1 MGGGGLQTPGE
12 DALLPQRWRWWP
24 RSSRRRAARPAP
36 GRPASGTE
44 DRRSV
49 VTDSPENGLAVRDAL
64 RPTTFVRT
72 DPVFFS
78 FQPCWARRR
87 SVVTPIRRA
96 RAGRRSG
103 FARGTQLAMA
113 AGLPGLSLALVP
125 SPWVSG
131 SRSMVHGHPRAR
143 EPLTVMQQLR
153 PPHAALT
160 RVHSFLGS
168 LINPMPF
175 VVTVFGS

>member
-1 MGGGGLQTPGE
+1 MNPTCSRCGKRGVCTPGQSAWSFLAWGGVVYRPQGRTRSCRSAG
-12 DALLPQRWRWWP
+12 DGGRGRQDDGQPALRP
-24 RSSRRRAARPAP
+24 AARPP
-36 GRPASGTE
+36 GLPASGTE

-64 RPTTFVRT
+64 QPTTFVRT

-125 SPWVSG
+125 SPWISG
-131 SRSMVHGHPRAR
+131 SRSMVHGHPQG
-143 EPLTVMQQLR
+143 LGR
-153 PPHAALT
+153 P
-160 RVHSFLGS
+160 
-168 LINPMPF
+168 
-175 VVTVFGS
+175 

>member
-1 MGGGGLQTPGE
+1 MNPTCSRCGKRGVCTPGQSAWSFLAWGGGGLQTPGE

-113 AGLPGLSLALVP
+113 AGPPGLSLALVP

-131 SRSMVHGHPRAR
+131 SRSMVHGHPQG
-143 EPLTVMQQLR
+143 LGR
-153 PPHAALT
+153 P
-160 RVHSFLGS
+160 
-168 LINPMPF
+168 
-175 VVTVFGS
+175 

>member
-1 MGGGGLQTPGE
+1 MNPTCSRCGKRGVCTPGQSAWSFLAWGGWST
-12 DALLPQRWRWWP
+12 DPRGGCAPAAALAMVAAVVKTTGSPP
-24 RSSRRRAARPAP
+24 CARP
-36 GRPASGTE
+36 PASGTE

-103 FARGTQLAMA
+103 FARSTQLAMA

-131 SRSMVHGHPRAR
+131 SRSMVHGHPQG
-143 EPLTVMQQLR
+143 LGR
-153 PPHAALT
+153 P
-160 RVHSFLGS
+160 
-168 LINPMPF
+168 
-175 VVTVFGS
+175 